1 MTTLEEIFKDAID
14 GKPFDELDPELADYM
29 YDTGDLGTWIKH
41 PLVYAP
47 FYSPALHRLY
57 NEQLRMK
64 REALARAEEEKDWNS
79 YIYLHERPYRVAAF
93 QAIQHRIG
101 DGTYWKLLGS
111 IWRDSE
117 NIRENHEEW
126 IGLISSPRARR
137 EEMMND
143 EDRKALE
150 AMPLAFTIYQGH
162 TDKRDDGYSW
172 TTAPE
177 TAAWFAN
184 RFADMEKARPMV
196 TTAVVAKRDVI
207 AYMTDR
213 NEFEILV
220 SPEVLTAKKTRSVR

>member
-1 MTTLEEIFKDAID
+1 MTLEEIFADAIA
-14 GKPFDELDPELADYM
+14 GKGFDELDPDLLDHLI
-29 YDTGDLGTWIKH
+29 DTRDLGQWIKH
-41 PLVYAP
+41 PLVFAP
-47 FYSPALHRLY
+47 FYNPALHRLY

-79 YIYLHERPYRVAAF
+79 YVYLHERPYRVNAF
-93 QAIQHRIG
+93 RSIQHRIG

-126 IGLISSPRARR
+126 VGLISSPRARR
-137 EEMMND
+137 EEMMSP
-143 EDRKALE
+143 EDREALLL
-150 AMPLAFTIYQGH
+150 MPLAFTIHQGH
-162 TDKRDDGYSW
+162 TDRRDDGYSW
-172 TTAPE
+172 TTSPD

-184 RFADMEKARPMV
+184 RFADMEQARPMV

-207 AYMTDR
+207 AYMTNR

-220 SPEVLTAKKTRSVR
+220 SPELVTAKQTRSVR